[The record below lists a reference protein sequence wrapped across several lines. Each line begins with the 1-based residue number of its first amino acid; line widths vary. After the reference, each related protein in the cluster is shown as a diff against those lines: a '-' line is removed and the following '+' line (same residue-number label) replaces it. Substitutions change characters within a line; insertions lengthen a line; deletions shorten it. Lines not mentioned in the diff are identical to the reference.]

1 MVTMTQDE
9 LLTTNDVA
17 MRLKVHP
24 ETVKRWLREGRMRGM
39 RVSDRMGWRV
49 PQSEVQR
56 FISEALA
63 EGGDGG

>member
-1 MVTMTQDE
+1 MTQDE